1 MRTDQID
8 RVGMANNTRTK
19 NAKEHYSEQRF
30 LELFLIITVLGITAL
45 FWYSPTFELALLSLY
60 FLPVTLGGF
69 FLGRY
74 RASMLTLFCVLC
86 ASGCVLLT
94 PLVQSPL
101 TIGITLFVWTCVMA
115 ITVFLIGTLSDQ
127 RQRELADLHE
137 CHKTDTLLDML
148 TGVANRRAFENE
160 LNRRSAEWHH
170 RQIDYSLLLV
180 DIDHFK
186 KFNDIYGHQVG
197 DAVLRGVAQQIK
209 DSVRETDL
217 VARYGG
223 EEIAVIMPETTE
235 EEVKQI
241 GERVREAIERRR
253 YEFQGL
259 KLRLTVSIGAA
270 RIIEDE
276 RGHSLLERADV
287 ALYASKQA
295 GRNCAHFHNGNNCHQ
310 FGMVSPHIIKQ
321 DSDGEIHPPV
331 DSYADQHTGLPS
343 RKVFVEELRRRLAE
357 TRRHEADLSLML
369 VRVDQGEDLRSDD
382 PTTFRKAILF
392 VGEAIQNMMRDS
404 DLVARFDEDQF
415 AVLLPSTALEKAITP
430 AERLR
435 ERVAEYRSLMQNGV
449 PFNLSVS
456 IGVTGYIPSDD
467 LGAIVNRMQQ
477 SVESAIERG
486 GNFAFYDDGGGS
498 MPAVFSSNLSYPVPR
513 T

>member
-8 RVGMANNTRTK
+8 RVGMANNPRTK

-241 GERVREAIERRR
+241 GERVREGSVASGE
-253 YEFQGL
+253 
-259 KLRLTVSIGAA
+259 GAA
-270 RIIEDE
+270 RGL
-276 RGHSLLERADV
+276 RVWDV
-287 ALYASKQA
+287 
-295 GRNCAHFHNGNNCHQ
+295 G
-310 FGMVSPHIIKQ
+310 
-321 DSDGEIHPPV
+321 
-331 DSYADQHTGLPS
+331 TG
-343 RKVFVEELRRRLAE
+343 
-357 TRRHEADLSLML
+357 TADL
-369 VRVDQGEDLRSDD
+369 VPAGWHDLRSAE
-382 PTTFRKAILF
+382 F
-392 VGEAIQNMMRDS
+392 
-404 DLVARFDEDQF
+404 
-415 AVLLPSTALEKAITP
+415 LPLATIRTGAPWLDAAGTAASCGSMI
-430 AERLR
+430 A
-435 ERVAEYRSLMQNGV
+435 SW
-449 PFNLSVS
+449 S
-456 IGVTGYIPSDD
+456 
-467 LGAIVNRMQQ
+467 
-477 SVESAIERG
+477 
-486 GNFAFYDDGGGS
+486 GGGCF
-498 MPAVFSSNLSYPVPR
+498 P
-513 T
+513 